1 MGISQLEEKRDT
13 QQKCHIFE
21 AQRSYDLAFIGNAR
35 RPPEKSNFHGVNE
48 LHSIGDGGAPKK
60 NAIFFKGKG
69 ATTLLYF
76 LDGGA
81 AIFQFIKKSSSNKI

>member
-1 MGISQLEEKRDT
+1 MEIFQLKEKRVA

-35 RPPEKSNFHGVNE
+35 RPPKKSNFHGVNE
-48 LHSIGDGGAPKK
+48 LQPIGGGGASKK
-60 NAIFFKGKG
+60 NAIFFRGKG

-76 LDGGA
+76 
-81 AIFQFIKKSSSNKI
+81 